1 MSYNVIRW
9 TQKEETAG
17 LLAVVNR
24 IHRVQATICRRNRYS
39 KMIFSHFV
47 PILNEL
53 KSYLVHKFIVN
64 KNSGD

>member
-1 MSYNVIRW
+1 MSYNVMGW
-9 TQKEETAG
+9 TQKKETAD
-17 LLAVVNR
+17 LLTVVNR
-24 IHRVQATICRRNRYS
+24 IHCMATICRRNRYS

-47 PILNEL
+47 PILNDL

>member
-1 MSYNVIRW
+1 MGW
-9 TQKEETAG
+9 TQKEETEG
-17 LLAVVNR
+17 LLTVVNR
-24 IHRVQATICRRNRYS
+24 IHCVQATICRRNRYS

-47 PILNEL
+47 PILNDL